1 MVKSIQNKYFIKI
14 LGISGIIIPII
25 FLAVL
30 YISIQN
36 APWFSW
42 SENAI
47 SDLGRFEYGLISF
60 NYTLIAIGIL
70 LLFFSFSLVFSLK
83 GERAGP
89 TVLALSSIYF
99 IGVGIYPLPHP
110 NHVDISGLFFIAFPI
125 GFLILGLRLYKI
137 NIAFIRNMGSFALI
151 IVIISGFSP
160 LFLIFNNGIAI
171 PELVILLPGFFWCM
185 IYSIKLLIS
194 KKIPINKKT

>member
-1 MVKSIQNKYFIKI
+1 M

-25 FLAVL
+25 FLSVL
-30 YISIQN
+30 YVSIQN

-47 SDLGRFEYGLISF
+47 SDLGISEFGLQSF
-60 NYTLIAIGIL
+60 NYTLIAIGTL

-99 IGVGIYPLPHP
+99 LGVGIYPLPHP
-110 NHVDISGLFFIAFPI
+110 NHVDISGLFFIAFPL
-125 GFLILGLRLYKI
+125 GFLILGLRFYKKP
-137 NIAFIRNMGSFALI
+137 IAFIRNMGLFALFI
-151 IVIISGFSP
+151 AIISSVSP
-160 LFLIFNNGIAI
+160 LFLLFNKGIAI
-171 PELVILLPGFFWCM
+171 PELIILLPGFLWCM
-185 IYSIKLLIS
+185 IYGIKLLIS
-194 KKIPINKKT
+194 RKIPINKKT